1 MPLFM
6 DELNAILA
14 VPGSPRPKT
23 EWSRKPNS
31 FQRRIL
37 VLDRVLGWKA
47 KGPPE
52 RKGRKG
58 AERPQRALFRR
69 VYEHHSFPHQRFV
82 SPVKSSPLGEGA
94 PRTYPS
100 DSTINAGP
108 RGATTTHIPT
118 FEMFERQVNATTH
131 SWVEKVAPS
140 LHGHRT
146 IPEGWLF
153 DVKTKRL
160 VRKKE
165 SIAPAEDQKNPPVK
179 KQEEAPVNEADE
191 ATVASIA
198 SGSLTSAIPYSS
210 NSSRKRRVDSLEG
223 SSADDMNGSTPK
235 RARYALPSEQLPP
248 LAPLQLLSSTT
259 TPVVPT
265 IGGLRPFGA
274 VLDMKVPMT
283 MEKATA
289 KAKPKSDPHRA
300 LRFRKEPQEGGS
312 PTRILKNAPIYNTVE
327 PCLKRK
333 AEEMD
338 IVGNFED
345 SRKSKKQMRNHH
357 MDKADRAN
365 TINSTSEQ
373 LTKKSSEHHRGA
385 DQKPQNSNTPP
396 TRAPMYKKAWVSTT
410 LKDAMQKVQR
420 NVQDA
425 WDICAP
431 FSVGLLKAVKP
442 WESRKGVKK
451 SGSSPSTTQPSSR
464 RAVRPKPK
472 PYVLSLESAEQSE
485 QSAESLRLHNEDE
498 SKRIDSKDRHSS
510 KQPTKPRCNVARPQA
525 SKAAE
530 DPSETTI
537 HQSKKPAGLAL
548 STPATPATHKPVH
561 GVSSFELIG
570 PRPVFECGINGAH
583 FLPLRFW
590 QNDEDGN
597 RGAKPIELP
606 WPEFRGIT
614 VENLDWNSA
623 EQIGWLNEWAS
634 RVLEHFGC

>member
-82 SPVKSSPLGEGA
+82 SPVKSSPLSEGA
-94 PRTYPS
+94 PRTYPQKT
-100 DSTINAGP
+100 DSTINARP
-108 RGATTTHIPT
+108 AGATTPQIPT
-118 FEMFERQVNATTH
+118 FEMFERQVHATTY

-146 IPEGWLF
+146 LPEGWLF

-160 VRKKE
+160 VRQQDA
-165 SIAPAEDQKNPPVK
+165 APA
-179 KQEEAPVNEADE
+179 KQETNSPVQEQENTPAREENKAPVAS
-191 ATVASIA
+191 VAGGSST
-198 SGSLTSAIPYSS
+198 SGRSSAGGSTGVILSSTSA
-210 NSSRKRRVDSLEG
+210 NSSRKRRADSVEDP
-223 SSADDMNGSTPK
+223 SADYLQAPTTK
-235 RARYALPSEQLPP
+235 RARHALPSEQLPP
-248 LAPLQLLSSTT
+248 LAPLQLLSTT
-259 TPVVPT
+259 TKPVVPT
-265 IGGLRPFGA
+265 IGGLQPFGA
-274 VLDMKVPMT
+274 VLDMKMPMT
-283 MEKATA
+283 VPKATA
-289 KAKPKSDPHRA
+289 NPKPEPDLHRV
-300 LRFRKEPQEGGS
+300 LRFRKEPQEGDS

-327 PCLKRK
+327 PRLKRK
-333 AEEMD
+333 AEEVD
-338 IVGNFED
+338 IEGNFED

-357 MDKADRAN
+357 MDEADKAN

-373 LTKKSSEHHRGA
+373 PTKQSSEHHRGA
-385 DQKPQNSNTPP
+385 DQKSQNSNTPP
-396 TRAPMYKKAWVSTT
+396 TRAPMYNKASVSTT

-420 NVQDA
+420 SVQVA

-431 FSVGLLKAVKP
+431 FSMGLLKAVKP

-472 PYVLSLESAEQSE
+472 PYVLNLESAEQSE
-485 QSAESLRLHNEDE
+485 LSAESLRLHKEE
-498 SKRIDSKDRHSS
+498 QSKRIDSKDRNSS

-525 SKAAE
+525 
-530 DPSETTI
+530 T
-537 HQSKKPAGLAL
+537 L
-548 STPATPATHKPVH
+548 SGPATPSTHKPVRDIN
-561 GVSSFELIG
+561 SFELIG

-590 QNDEDGN
+590 RNDEDGN
-597 RGAKPIELP
+597 RVSKPMELP

>member
-1 MPLFM
+1 MRHL
-6 DELNAILA
+6 
-14 VPGSPRPKT
+14 
-23 EWSRKPNS
+23 
-31 FQRRIL
+31 Q
-37 VLDRVLGWKA
+37 
-47 KGPPE
+47 
-52 RKGRKG
+52 
-58 AERPQRALFRR
+58 

-160 VRKKE
+160 VRQQDT
-165 SIAPAEDQKNPPVK
+165 APA
-179 KQEEAPVNEADE
+179 KQETNSLVQEQEKTPDREENKAPVAS
-191 ATVASIA
+191 VAGGSST
-198 SGSLTSAIPYSS
+198 SGRSTAGGSTGVILSSTSA
-210 NSSRKRRVDSLEG
+210 NSSRKRRADSVEDP
-223 SSADDMNGSTPK
+223 SADYLQVPTTK
-235 RARYALPSEQLPP
+235 RARHALPSEQRPP

-259 TPVVPT
+259 TPVIPT
-265 IGGLRPFGA
+265 IGGLQPFGA
-274 VLDMKVPMT
+274 VLDMKMPMT
-283 MEKATA
+283 MAKATA
-289 KAKPKSDPHRA
+289 KPKPESDPHRA
-300 LRFRKEPQEGGS
+300 LRFRKEPQEGDS

-327 PCLKRK
+327 PRLKRK
-333 AEEMD
+333 AEEVD
-338 IVGNFED
+338 IAGNFEY

-357 MDKADRAN
+357 MDNAEREN
-365 TINSTSEQ
+365 TVNITSEQ
-373 LTKKSSEHHRGA
+373 LTQHYRGA

-396 TRAPMYKKAWVSTT
+396 TGARMYNKAWVSTT

-431 FSVGLLKAVKP
+431 FSMGLLKAVKP
-442 WESRKGVKK
+442 WESRKGIKK

-472 PYVLSLESAEQSE
+472 PYVLNLESAEQSE
-485 QSAESLRLHNEDE
+485 HSAESLRLHNEDE
-498 SKRIDSKDRHSS
+498 SKRIDSKDRNFS
-510 KQPTKPRCNVARPQA
+510 KQPTKPRYNVAKLQA

-530 DPSETTI
+530 DLSETSI

-548 STPATPATHKPVH
+548 SAPATPTTHKPVRD
-561 GVSSFELIG
+561 VNNFELIG
-570 PRPVFECGINGAH
+570 PRPVFECGVNGAH

-590 QNDEDGN
+590 RHDKEGN
-597 RGAKPIELP
+597 RVTEPMELP

-614 VENLDWNSA
+614 VEDLDWNSA

>member
-14 VPGSPRPKT
+14 VPGAPRPKT
-23 EWSRKPNS
+23 EWNRKQNI

-37 VLDRVLGWKA
+37 ALDRILGSKA
-47 KGPPE
+47 NGPPE

-69 VYEHHSFPHQRFV
+69 VYEHHNFPHQRFV

-94 PRTYPS
+94 PRTYPQMT

-108 RGATTTHIPT
+108 GGATTTHIPT
-118 FEMFERQVNATTH
+118 FEMFERQVDATSN

-140 LHGHRT
+140 LHGRRT
-146 IPEGWLF
+146 LPEGWLF

-198 SGSLTSAIPYSS
+198 SGSSTSAIPSSS

-223 SSADDMNGSTPK
+223 SSADDMKGSTPK
-235 RARYALPSEQLPP
+235 RARHALPSEQLPP

-265 IGGLRPFGA
+265 IGGLQPFGA
-274 VLDMKVPMT
+274 VLDMKMPMT
-283 MEKATA
+283 MAKATA
-289 KAKPKSDPHRA
+289 KAKPESDPHRA
-300 LRFRKEPQEGGS
+300 LRFRKEPQEGDS

-327 PCLKRK
+327 PRLKRK
-333 AEEMD
+333 AEEVD
-338 IVGNFED
+338 IAGNFED

-357 MDKADRAN
+357 MDEAERGN

-373 LTKKSSEHHRGA
+373 LTKHYRGA

-396 TRAPMYKKAWVSTT
+396 TRARMYNKASVSTT
-410 LKDAMQKVQR
+410 LKDAMQRVQR
-420 NVQDA
+420 SVQDA

-431 FSVGLLKAVKP
+431 FSMGLLKAMKP
-442 WESRKGVKK
+442 WESRKGIKK

-472 PYVLSLESAEQSE
+472 PYVLNLESAQQTE

-498 SKRIDSKDRHSS
+498 SKRMDSKDRNSS
-510 KQPTKPRCNVARPQA
+510 KQPTKPRGNVARPQA
-525 SKAAE
+525 RKAAE
-530 DPSETTI
+530 DLSDTTI
-537 HQSKKPAGLAL
+537 HQSEKPAGLAL
-548 STPATPATHKPVH
+548 SAPATLTTRKPVH
-561 GVSSFELIG
+561 DINSFELIG

-634 RVLEHFGC
+634 RVLQHFGC